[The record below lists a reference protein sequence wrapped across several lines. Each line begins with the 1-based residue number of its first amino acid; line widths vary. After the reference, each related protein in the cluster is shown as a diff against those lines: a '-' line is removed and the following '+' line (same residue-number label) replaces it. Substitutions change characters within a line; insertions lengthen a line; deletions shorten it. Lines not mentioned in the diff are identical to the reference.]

1 MNIVN
6 KQKSLFTI
14 GWFCFFCQAIHNLLV
29 SLYVTE
35 KPANLMPYLTARGST
50 GHWVDVK
57 YLLKLCLG
65 ANLSEE
71 AVYLYTILGTYAR
84 NLSPLSCQKN

>member
-1 MNIVN
+1 
-6 KQKSLFTI
+6 
-14 GWFCFFCQAIHNLLV
+14 
-29 SLYVTE
+29 LYVTE

-71 AVYLYTILGTYAR
+71 AVYLYTILGMQGIF
-84 NLSPLSCQKN
+84 SSLSC

>member
-1 MNIVN
+1 M
-6 KQKSLFTI
+6 
-14 GWFCFFCQAIHNLLV
+14 
-29 SLYVTE
+29 YVTE
-35 KPANLMPYLTARGST
+35 KPGNLMPYLTARGST

-71 AVYLYTILGTYAR
+71 AVYLYTILGMLGISAHSTVKLASLEAERHRIHSAGYRADAH
-84 NLSPLSCQKN
+84 N

>member
-1 MNIVN
+1 
-6 KQKSLFTI
+6 
-14 GWFCFFCQAIHNLLV
+14 
-29 SLYVTE
+29 LYVTE
-35 KPANLMPYLTARGST
+35 KPGNLMPYLTARGST

-71 AVYLYTILGTYAR
+71 AVYLYTILGMLLY
-84 NLSPLSCQKN
+84 C